1 MSMYRLVCKCVVLT
15 GAVCVLSGAGCPA
28 NPDDVLPVPDPI
40 PGPPGEQG
48 PPGTDAAVTAGTGV
62 LVTDGVVSLDTDFTD
77 GLYWKLG
84 GNAGTVAGADVI
96 GTTDN
101 QALELHVNGE
111 RVLRL
116 EPTTDS
122 PNIIGGHEL
131 NTVDA
136 GVVGATIAGG
146 GTPDDGGGAAA
157 PNTVSADY
165 GAIGGGIRNR
175 ASGIQSTIASGG
187 FNTTS
192 GAQSAVGG
200 GVANQASSTNATIA
214 GGALNQATEFN
225 ATVGG
230 GQLNKASAAF
240 AAVLGGQQNVA
251 SGEHSAVGGGQSN
264 SATADHATVGGGSVN
279 TASGVES
286 TVSGGRQNA
295 ASELR
300 STIGGGFD
308 NTASGD
314 YATVCGG
321 LSNTASFVGAAI
333 GGGVRNTASL
343 GGATVAGG
351 NDNAASGT
359 GSTVGGGAFNTSS
372 GTTSTVAGG
381 FDNAASSL
389 RSTVG
394 GGQGNSAT
402 NDHATVAGGENNAA
416 GSINSFIG
424 GGEDNSTAGNWA
436 FVGAG
441 RGNQSNGSRSAI
453 LGGENNRITGGFG
466 AILGG
471 RECEVLAEAGFALG
485 RQVKIANV
493 HPGAILFAD
502 NTQEDFNSTAFDEFA
517 VRAGGGVRM
526 VTAVDNDGTPT
537 AGVRLA
543 GGGSA
548 WLTISDRNA
557 KENFKKVDSREIL
570 ERLVAIP
577 VETWNYKTQ
586 DASIRHMGPMAQD
599 FSAAFGLG
607 PDEKRI
613 STIDAD
619 GVALAAIQ
627 GLHAIV
633 KERNAEIAALTA
645 RLERI
650 EAMLDGR
657 ANLASEGGRPLPQA
671 AIAVARAHDCNDNG
685 VPLLHRQG
693 GGPVNGDLGQRA
705 SLTQEAIRVEYDHRP
720 GIVVCLAGIE

>member
-1 MSMYRLVCKCVVLT
+1 MTTNKGKTIGMALAVLGIIVFSGQACPPNANDVMPT
-15 GAVCVLSGAGCPA
+15 PAPVPGPPGEQGLSGE
-28 NPDDVLPVPDPI
+28 
-40 PGPPGEQG
+40 PGPPGAPGTPGEQG
-48 PPGTDAAVTAGTGV
+48 PPGTNANVTAG
-62 LVTDGVVSLDTDFTD
+62 DGVTVNGGVVALDTAFTD

-96 GTTDN
+96 GTSDD
-101 QALELHVNGE
+101 QALELHVNGT
-111 RVLRL
+111 RTLRL
-116 EPTTDS
+116 EPTAGP
-122 PNIIGGHEL
+122 PNVIGGASD
-131 NTVDA
+131 NTVEA
-136 GVVGATIAGG
+136 GAVAATIAGG
-146 GTPDDGGGAAA
+146 GLSDPNDPATGNRVFDNFGTIGGGANNSVGLDDGIFFEGREATVA
-157 PNTVSADY
+157 GGSSNT
-165 GAIGGGIRNR
+165 
-175 ASGIQSTIASGG
+175 ASGTA
-187 FNTTS
+187 
-192 GAQSAVGG
+192 AAVGG
-200 GVANQASSTNATIA
+200 GFSNTASGNLSTIA
-214 GGALNQATEFN
+214 GGNINTASDGA

-230 GQLNKASAAF
+230 GFNNTA
-240 AAVLGGQQNVA
+240 GGNSSTIA
-251 SGEHSAVGGGQSN
+251 GGG
-264 SATADHATVGGGSVN
+264 DN

-286 TVSGGRQNA
+286 TVGGGRQNA

-314 YATVCGG
+314 YATVSGG

-333 GGGVRNTASL
+333 GGGIRNTAGL
-343 GGATVAGG
+343 GGATIAGG

-381 FDNAASSL
+381 FDNEASSL

-402 NDHATVAGGENNAA
+402 SDHATVAGGENNAA
-416 GSINSFIG
+416 GSVNSFIG

-502 NTQEDFNSTAFDEFA
+502 NTQEDFNSTAFNEFA

-557 KENFKKVDSREIL
+557 KENFERVDVKDVL
-570 ERLVAIP
+570 ERLAAIP

-586 DASIRHMGPMAQD
+586 DASVRHMGPMAQD

-607 PDEKRI
+607 PDKKRI
-613 STIDAD
+613 STLDAD

-657 ANLASEGGRPLPQA
+657 ANSARGGGRPHPLPQQ
-671 AIAVARAHDCNDNG
+671 
-685 VPLLHRQG
+685 LLR
-693 GGPVNGDLGQRA
+693 LR
-705 SLTQEAIRVEYDHRP
+705 RP
-720 GIVVCLAGIE
+720 